1 VYDELPRRSFWRR
14 AWTFVTSHE
23 VETRLAKVE
32 RAIELATVDRYLA
45 EVDADTAAAV
55 SELLASI
62 TDIPEACVNLRSLLI
77 VKYQKPSGPAL
88 IVRRLSLDEMLALER
103 YPEILT
109 RPREVMSL
117 LAMITA
123 AGTAIEDGPTFG

>member
-1 VYDELPRRSFWRR
+1 
-14 AWTFVTSHE
+14 
-23 VETRLAKVE
+23 
-32 RAIELATVDRYLA
+32 
-45 EVDADTAAAV
+45 
-55 SELLASI
+55 LASI